1 MLTAFEKE
9 DPKVESCPE
18 VERINF
24 QLLWKGLDLGFKA
37 TFKFWTSFLHLFDV
51 LTGLKTYVKIPI
63 LDAFKLLQDLSNS
76 YESAV
81 KVCFVAVLFTVNSE
95 LTHPNT
101 NYSVHAFEVISD
113 EILRKGVGL
122 KCRIFRMKHI
132 NVLLAS
138 QTCI

>member
-1 MLTAFEKE
+1 MQSLNKMFR
-9 DPKVESCPE
+9 
-18 VERINF
+18 ER
-24 QLLWKGLDLGFKA
+24 
-37 TFKFWTSFLHLFDV
+37 V
-51 LTGLKTYVKIPI
+51 RMPI

-81 KVCFVAVLFTVNSE
+81 KVYFVAVLITVNSE

-113 EILRKGVGL
+113 EILRKGGGL
-122 KCRIFRMKHI
+122 KCRIIWMKHMD
-132 NVLLAS
+132 VLLAS